1 MNFSKELKTGVL
13 IVCTIALGIYGLN
26 YLKGYDMFSTSDEY
40 YAIYPDANGLL
51 ESNPILINGMRV
63 GKIQRIN
70 FADDNSGRVIV
81 KFVLT
86 NTEFK
91 IPNDSKALVAS
102 LDLLGAKGIRI
113 MPGTSATYL
122 QDGDTLVTGTEDG
135 MVDKLSKE
143 LIPTKQKAENLIQS
157 IDSTLQ
163 QLNKVLSGGGSASL
177 QQILANLS
185 KTTSSVNDL
194 LASEKTRLDHI
205 FANAESITLNL
216 RNNQDNLTAIMKNAA
231 LMTDSLAKSNLKST
245 IANADKSLAELTK
258 TLNQINSGK
267 GTIGKLLKDDSLY
280 NHLDASAKDLDK
292 LFIDMKEHPSRYV
305 HFSVFGGKKDSK

>member
-1 MNFSKELKTGVL
+1 MKLSKEIKTGLL
-13 IVCTIALGIYGLN
+13 IVSTVAMGIYGLN

-40 YAIYPDANGLL
+40 YAVYADANGLM

-63 GKIQRIN
+63 GKIQHIN
-70 FADDNSGRVIV
+70 FASDNSGKVVVQFI
-81 KFVLT
+81 LG
-86 NTEFK
+86 NTDFK
-91 IPNDSKALVAS
+91 IPKDSRALVAA

-113 MPGTSATYL
+113 MPGTSTEYL
-122 QDGDTLVTGTEDG
+122 KDGDTLITGTEDG
-135 MVDKLSKE
+135 MIDKLSKE
-143 LIPTKQKAENLIQS
+143 LMPTKQKAENLISS

-163 QLNKVLSGGGSASL
+163 QLNKVLNGGGSASL

-194 LASEKTRLDHI
+194 MESEKSRLDKI

-216 RNNQDNLTAIMKNAA
+216 RNNQNNLTAIMKNAA

-245 IANADKSLAELTK
+245 IANADKSLMELTK
-258 TLNQINSGK
+258 TLSQINSGK
-267 GTIGKLLKDDSLY
+267 GTLGKLLKDDSLY
-280 NHLDASAKDLDK
+280 NHLDISAKDLDK
-292 LFIDMKEHPSRYV
+292 LFIDMKEHPGRYV